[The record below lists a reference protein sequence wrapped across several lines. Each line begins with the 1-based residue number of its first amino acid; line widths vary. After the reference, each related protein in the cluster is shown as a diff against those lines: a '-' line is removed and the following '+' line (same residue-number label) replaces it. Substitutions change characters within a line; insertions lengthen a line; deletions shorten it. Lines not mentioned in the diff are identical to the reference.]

1 MKLFRL
7 GLPLVVVG
15 LLGLAGCFPEPED
28 IRKKEDEIIRG
39 YLETNGIDAQ
49 KDLNWNYYYVPL
61 ISNPSTQKV
70 DPGDIVGIYYSI
82 KLLGSNTV
90 IDERKPED
98 GNARLVRHDDQ
109 VLFPIA
115 FDLGLVR
122 MYEGERYRFY
132 FPSYLSYGQFSYGS
146 ELPSNSILE
155 IEIEV
160 DKIYTVEEEKQRQY
174 LLMDEWIEVN
184 LPEAEPTVTVS
195 GVRIIETAV
204 GNGIKVEFNESVSI
218 TYKGKF
224 RNGTVFDE
232 NQFGFTFT
240 VGAGTV
246 IAGLDEG
253 IRHLNKG
260 GGKGILLIPSH
271 LAYPRNPVIIPSR
284 YNNTQITCFTDL
296 IFEIEVL

>member
-1 MKLFRL
+1 
-7 GLPLVVVG
+7 
-15 LLGLAGCFPEPED
+15 
-28 IRKKEDEIIRG
+28 
-39 YLETNGIDAQ
+39 
-49 KDLNWNYYYVPL
+49 
-61 ISNPSTQKV
+61 
-70 DPGDIVGIYYSI
+70 
-82 KLLGSNTV
+82 
-90 IDERKPED
+90 
-98 GNARLVRHDDQ
+98 
-109 VLFPIA
+109 LFPIA